1 MFLDVLSQNRSSQ
14 SWEDSAKDDKGC
26 WPSAIPFFGMRW
38 WEGEHHDW
46 KRVRQTRK
54 SDRKINPFFRI
65 WGEFHYSFKVESKN
79 LDPEKKVGRMPW
91 IKYFLFLRQSC
102 GTGRLTCGLLR
113 LMLKWPLKA
122 NPPVKLLCKSKWLD
136 IPGHRSIGQTVLMT
150 VHHLWV
156 ASITEQKW
164 MDANILSDFTVEI
177 KFYIG

>member
-1 MFLDVLSQNRSSQ
+1 MHWYIRSKVHSSRECSLMFWVRTDPLRVGRTLVRMI
-14 SWEDSAKDDKGC
+14 KGC

-38 WEGEHHDW
+38 WEGEHSAIMVKRPGAFHDW
-46 KRVRQTRK
+46 KRVRQNRE

-102 GTGRLTCGLLR
+102 GTGRLMCGLLR

-122 NPPVKLLCKSKWLD
+122 NPPVKLFCKSKWLD
-136 IPGHRSIGQTVLMT
+136 IPGHCSMGQTVLMT
-150 VHHLWV
+150 VHHL
-156 ASITEQKW
+156 
-164 MDANILSDFTVEI
+164 
-177 KFYIG
+177 